1 MQKQNKNIIKMIPS
15 AGPSITEKEVQLVTE
30 AVKYGWYENR
40 NMHIDQFTKEFSEYI
55 GLKYCLPV
63 CNCTSA
69 IHLALL
75 ALNIGP
81 GDEVITPDISW
92 VSSACPIHYVGATP
106 IFADIDKNSWC
117 ISPISF
123 KKLITKKTKAVVA
136 VDLLGNMPDMD
147 KIIKIAK
154 KHNIAIIEDAA
165 EGMGAEYKG
174 KRAGTFGDINLFSFN
189 ATKIIIAGQGGMIAT
204 NNKNLYDKCKLFF
217 HHGIDTNIEGK
228 YYWSYEIGYN
238 YQLTN
243 MQAALA
249 LAQLRRIKEI
259 IDKKRQTFRWYKER
273 LNNLEGVNLN
283 SEAQGVKNTYWIVTA
298 IINPK
303 YGLKKEEIMQK
314 AKKYSIDLRPF
325 FYPIS
330 SMPPYQQ
337 YCVNKD
343 MKRLNNTSYEI
354 SQYGICLPSAMS
366 ITESDVNYVCNCI
379 KEILFKKGGF

>member
-1 MQKQNKNIIKMIPS
+1 MRKIPS
-15 AGPSITEKEVQLVTE
+15 AGPSITKAEILLVNE
-30 AVKYGWYENR
+30 AVSQGWYENR
-40 NMHIDQFTKEFSEYI
+40 NMHIDQFIKEFSEYI

-81 GDEVITPDISW
+81 GDEVIVPDITW
-92 VSSACPIHYVGATP
+92 VASACPIHYVGAIP
-106 IFADIDKNSWC
+106 IFVDIDKNSWC
-117 ISPISF
+117 ISSKSF
-123 KKLITKKTKAVVA
+123 ERAITEKTKAVVV
-136 VDLLGNMPDMD
+136 VDLLGNVPDMN

-154 KHNIAIIEDAA
+154 KHNIVIIEDTA

-174 KRAGTFGDINLFSFN
+174 KKAGTFGDINVFSFN
-189 ATKIIIAGQGGMIAT
+189 ATKLIIAGQGGMVAT
-204 NNKNLYDKCKLFF
+204 NNKHFYNRCKLLY
-217 HHGIDTNIEGK
+217 HHGIDTAIEGK

-273 LNNLEGVNLN
+273 LNNIEGINLN

-298 IINPK
+298 IISPK
-303 YGLKKEEIMQK
+303 YGLKKEELMEK

-330 SMPPYQQ
+330 
-337 YCVNKD
+337 
-343 MKRLNNTSYEI
+343 
-354 SQYGICLPSAMS
+354 
-366 ITESDVNYVCNCI
+366 
-379 KEILFKKGGF
+379 